1 MKEYLTASVMGEIVE
16 FEKGTTFQE
25 LAKKVQHKFSAP
37 IVLAKQNNRLKELTS
52 TVRKSDNIEF
62 FDLTNTD
69 GMRIYHRSIS
79 FLMIKAVKDLLGSQ
93 TNVVIEHSIYKSL
106 YCEIREKNIVCNQ
119 ELLSKIEARMKELVE
134 QDIPITKVSL
144 KKDTAIDKSLEFGMI
159 DKAKLF
165 RYRKAS
171 NINFY
176 RLNNFYDYF
185 YGYMVPSTGYL
196 KNFELMLYENGF
208 LIRFPSRKEPEKI
221 LEFKDL
227 KKISSV
233 FMEQMHWCALMNV
246 NNVGELNDLIVEG
259 GFGDLVRI
267 NEALHEKKIAE
278 IADEINKRKDKI
290 KVVLIAGPSS
300 SGKTTFAHR
309 LCVQLKVNGI
319 TPYPISLDNYFLNR
333 EATPLDEFGKRDY
346 ENIETLDLKLF
357 NSDLTKLIAGE
368 KVEMPRY
375 NFLTGEREYKGIF
388 KQMEKGEMIVIEGIH
403 GLNDVLTTSIDDK
416 SKFRIFVS
424 AMTQLNM
431 DDHNRISTSD
441 SRLIRRIVRDHQ
453 FRGNDAAETISTW
466 NYVTR
471 GEERNIFPFQEN
483 ADVIFNSATIYEL
496 SVLKQY
502 IEPLLFKIDRSMPEY
517 VDAKRIIKFLDYF
530 LAANADAIP
539 NNSIIREFIGGSCFR
554 V

>member
-1 MKEYLTASVMGEIVE
+1 MKEYLTASVMGEVVE
-16 FEKGTTFQE
+16 FEKGTTFQD
-25 LAKKVQHKFSAP
+25 LAKKVQHKFLAP

-69 GMRIYHRSIS
+69 GMRVYHRSVS
-79 FLMIKAVKDLLGSQ
+79 FLMIKAVKDILGSQ
-93 TNVVIEHSIYKSL
+93 TNVAIEHSIYKSL
-106 YCEIREKNIVCNQ
+106 YCEIREKNMICNQ
-119 ELLSKIEARMKELVE
+119 ELLDKIETRMRELAE

-144 KKDTAIDKSLEFGMI
+144 KKDTAIDKCLQFGMI

-165 RYRKAS
+165 RYRRAS

-176 RLNNFYDYF
+176 RLNDFYDYF

-196 KNFELMLYENGF
+196 KKFELMLYENGF

-221 LEFKDL
+221 LEFKNL

-278 IADEINKRKDKI
+278 IADEISKRKEKI
-290 KVVLIAGPSS
+290 KIVLIAGPSS

-333 EATPLDEFGKRDY
+333 EETPLDEFGKRDY
-346 ENIETLDLKLF
+346 ENIDTLDLKLF

-388 KQMEKGEMIVIEGIH
+388 KQLEEGEIIVIEGIH
-403 GLNDVLTTSIDDK
+403 GLNDVLTSSIDDS

-453 FRGNDAAETISTW
+453 FRGNNAAETISTW

-530 LAANADAIP
+530 LVANADAIP
-539 NNSIIREFIGGSCFR
+539 NNSIMREFIGGSCFR